1 MNIPFTIEE
10 FLNVFRTY
18 NESLWPIQIAL
29 YSIALIAFVLVF
41 SKSKYSSRIVS
52 LILALLWTW
61 MGVVY
66 HIIYFAAINKAAYVF
81 GGVFLL
87 QASIFLYF
95 GVFKQ
100 SIQLEFK
107 LKATGVIA
115 LILIAYSLILYPLIG
130 RALGHVYPQAPTF
143 GVPCPTT
150 IFTFGILLYSV
161 HRIPWYIVII
171 PLLWSIVGFSAAMNL
186 GIQEDYGLV
195 IAGLLSTAILLF
207 GKPKPSTTAT
217 VR

>member
-29 YSIALIAFVLVF
+29 YAIALIAFVLVF
-41 SKSKYSSRIVS
+41 SKYKYSSRIVS

-107 LKATGVIA
+107 LNATGVIA

-161 HRIPWYIVII
+161 HRIPWYIIII

-195 IAGLLSTAILLF
+195 MAGLLSAAILLF